1 VIVVTHRNEWLLSMS
16 PIAANLDKCS
26 AMQDR
31 NVAAIWKCATQKIR
45 SRLLLP
51 LETFKEMELD
61 ENYTVATM

>member
-1 VIVVTHRNEWLLSMS
+1 MS
-16 PIAANLDKCS
+16 PIAINLGKCS
-26 AMQDR
+26 ATQDR
-31 NVAAIWKCATQKIR
+31 NVEAIWKCASRKIR